1 MSQKPVKK
9 GRFSLI
15 FDVFTIRNSVKCFQN
30 VFTGAQDIK
39 KTANI
44 SGFKNFG
51 NYSNSIVPGGF
62 EVISNSTLFTCF
74 TSFTIL
80 FDITAKTS

>member
-30 VFTGAQDIK
+30 VFTGALGIK

-44 SGFKNFG
+44 SGFEHFRY
-51 NYSNSIVPGGF
+51 YSNSIVPGGF
-62 EVISNSTLFTCF
+62 EVIS
-74 TSFTIL
+74 
-80 FDITAKTS
+80 

>member
-44 SGFKNFG
+44 SGFEHFG

-62 EVISNSTLFTCF
+62 ELISYKTLFTPL
-74 TSFTIL
+74 TSLIIL
-80 FDITAKTS
+80 FITLFKTS